1 MDESTTLL
9 LIMAVVVGLPAV
21 ASLALVVGV
30 MRGSKAP
37 PPQDG
42 GR

>member
-9 LIMAVVVGLPAV
+9 LIMAAVVGLPAV

-30 MRGSKAP
+30 MRSGESP
-37 PPQDG
+37 PPEDEG
-42 GR
+42 G

>member
-9 LIMAVVVGLPAV
+9 LIMAAVVGLPAV

-30 MRGSKAP
+30 MRSGGAP
-37 PPQDG
+37 PPEDE